1 MTGKSKIIIDT
12 NLWISFLLSK
22 KIDFIDNLLSCGNV
36 RLIFC
41 HELFAELLDVSARP
55 KLKKFFTTNDKKLIF
70 KIIERYADY
79 VIVISNIDLC
89 RDAKDNFLLSL
100 AKDSDANFLITGDKD
115 LLVLKKFEETQIVT
129 IAEYQMISDVS
140 HNDEKN

>member
-1 MTGKSKIIIDT
+1 MTGKIKIVIDT

-36 RLIFC
+36 RLIFS
-41 HELFAELLDVSARP
+41 HELLAELLEVSARP
-55 KLKKFFTTNDKKLIF
+55 KLKNFFTTNDKKLIF
-70 KIIERYADY
+70 NIIERYADY
-79 VIVISNIDLC
+79 VIVTSNVDLC

-100 AKDSDANFLITGDKD
+100 AKDSKADYLITGDKD
-115 LLVLKKFEETQIVT
+115 LLVLKKFEETRIVT

-140 HNDEKN
+140 HLV